1 MIEKQDKIDLNC
13 DTGEGVGNEEAL
25 MPFITS
31 CNIACGGHAGSLA
44 SVAQMV
50 ALAKKHQVKIGA
62 HPSFPDEKNF
72 GREFIPIPIPQLR
85 ESLMEQ
91 ISLVAAQ
98 CEREGVKMHH
108 IKPHGALY
116 NRCAEDEIYGQMMV
130 NLMLEHFPDYILYAP
145 YDSVIANL
153 AKGKIKVHV
162 EGFADRNYNEDHSLV
177 SRKEKN
183 AMLTDKE
190 FILRHVEHMIV
201 DHKITTVTGNEI
213 DTMVDTVCVHGDSPE
228 AVALVEFLYCELKEK
243 NLLKTAEN
251 D

>member
-1 MIEKQDKIDLNC
+1 LIEQQDKIGLNC
-13 DTGEGVGNEEAL
+13 DTGEGIGNEEAL

-44 SVAQMV
+44 SVAQVV
-50 ALAKKHQVKIGA
+50 AVAKKHQVKIGA

-85 ESLMEQ
+85 ESLLEQ
-91 ISLVAAQ
+91 INLVADQ
-98 CEREGVKMHH
+98 CERENLKMHH

-116 NRCAEDEIYGQMMV
+116 NRCAEDEIYGEMMV
-130 NLMLEHFPDYILYAP
+130 NLMLEHFPNAVLYAP
-145 YDSVIANL
+145 YDSDIAKL
-153 AKGKIKVHV
+153 AKGKIEIHF

-177 SRKEKN
+177 SRKEQN
-183 AMLTDKE
+183 AILTDKKV
-190 FILRHVEHMIV
+190 ILKHIEHMLL
-201 DHKITTVTGNEI
+201 DHKITTITGKEI
-213 DTMVDTVCVHGDSPE
+213 NTRVNTICVHGDSPD
-228 AVALVEFLYCELKEK
+228 AVAIVEFLHHELKAQ

>member
-1 MIEKQDKIDLNC
+1 MIDQQDKIDLNC

-31 CNIACGGHAGSLA
+31 CNIASGGHVGSLA
-44 SVAQMV
+44 SVAQVV

-85 ESLMEQ
+85 ESLMQQ

-116 NRCAEDEIYGQMMV
+116 NRCAEDEIYGEMMV
-130 NLMLEHFPDYILYAP
+130 NLMLEHFPDCILYAP
-145 YDSVIANL
+145 YASVIAKL
-153 AKGKIKVHV
+153 AKGKIKVDV
-162 EGFADRNYNEDHSLV
+162 EGFADRNYNADHSLV
-177 SRKEKN
+177 SRKEAN
-183 AMLTDKE
+183 AMRTGKE
-190 FILRHVEHMIV
+190 AILKHIEHMLL
-201 DHKITTVTGNEI
+201 DHKITTITGEEI
-213 DTMVDTVCVHGDSPE
+213 DTRVKTVCVHGDSAD
-228 AVALVEFLYCELKEK
+228 AVALVEFLYRELKEK